1 MHGWTLGKVW
11 SFAAFSS
18 IPTSNVMGNRM
29 KVEDEDK
36 DEGAIFTR
44 MKKKMGLKMGRGIQ
58 FAEKNKELLEDL
70 FMIYF

>member
-1 MHGWTLGKVW
+1 
-11 SFAAFSS
+11 
-18 IPTSNVMGNRM
+18 M